1 MMKGCWERKCFHISI
16 AVSSGAGKVVR
27 FEEMTA
33 RKFAKKAMSPKKME
47 WYLRKKSFNFME
59 TLYHENE
66 IFA

>member
-1 MMKGCWERKCFHISI
+1 MKGCCERKNFHCSI